1 MERLSIIYAKSWISV
16 CSEFVQMNQ
25 IIINSIKYMYAICD
39 IHIEENFSKYFIY
52 NESSLNVF
60 QWDFTYNIIYLTIKI
75 PFFDVYGDI
84 NLAGQVIKS
93 H

>member
-1 MERLSIIYAKSWISV
+1 
-16 CSEFVQMNQ
+16 
-25 IIINSIKYMYAICD
+25 MYAICD

-60 QWDFTYNIIYLTIKI
+60 QWDFTYYIIYFTNKI
-75 PFFDVYGDI
+75 TFLDVYGDI
-84 NLAGQVIKS
+84 NLVGQVIKS